1 ASASTATNSPQRSR
15 DSPSSRTRST
25 NVSEP
30 RHSYGRRTMS
40 RRSDNAILTALFLA
54 TAISI
59 VLAVILNMPGEELAM
74 HGVDNQPAQAAQAA
88 QATEIRNIVELLQPT
103 PTRVPSS
110 TPTPRP
116 RQTHE
121 PTETPLPTFALG
133 GTPEPGLYRIV
144 PPTQ

>member
-1 ASASTATNSPQRSR
+1 MN
-15 DSPSSRTRST
+15 
-25 NVSEP
+25 
-30 RHSYGRRTMS
+30 

-144 PPTQ
+144 PPTQTYTVIGRPDCAEAIKTPVSVICEVRETPVREAQISK